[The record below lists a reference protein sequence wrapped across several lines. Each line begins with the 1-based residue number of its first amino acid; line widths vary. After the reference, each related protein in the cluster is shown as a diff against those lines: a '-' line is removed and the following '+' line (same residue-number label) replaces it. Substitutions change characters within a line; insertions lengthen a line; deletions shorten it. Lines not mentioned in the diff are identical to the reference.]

1 VGLSLQTTC
10 NIIVMYSIIQYVIVT
25 LGEDNMIRTDWTKI
39 HYTRGAF
46 ESFDFVFDMHLM
58 FVIIGNINNLSV
70 CRILINAFSLIN
82 AAKIRIQ
89 QLRPNDWDQFL
100 QRITLLQ

>member
-39 HYTRGAF
+39 HSTLGAF
-46 ESFDFVFDMHLM
+46 ESFELF
-58 FVIIGNINNLSV
+58 
-70 CRILINAFSLIN
+70 LIC
-82 AAKIRIQ
+82 
-89 QLRPNDWDQFL
+89 
-100 QRITLLQ
+100 T